1 MDTDFSAIIKKC
13 HLFYGVSEADLQL
26 LLSILRVRKLQKGEF
41 LFAEGAE
48 ADGFYIVSS
57 GKVKVY
63 KLSPDGRERI
73 LHVVQPGNSFAEAAI
88 FDDGRY
94 PAFATTLDTSTLLFF
109 PKREFLSLL
118 HHHSQLAINMIAGLS
133 RFLRQFTVQ
142 IEDLTFRDV
151 PARLARYLLGLG
163 SPLATAV
170 SLPVSKTQLASN
182 LGTTSETLSRTFR
195 KLSDEEVIA
204 VKGKT
209 IEIIDVER
217 LSALA
222 ASYKDV

>member
-1 MDTDFSAIIKKC
+1 MDTDYSEIIKKC
-13 HLFYGVSEADLQL
+13 HLFSGVTETDLQL
-26 LLSILRVRKLQKGEF
+26 LVPILRIRKFKKGDF

-48 ADGFYIVSS
+48 ADGFYIVAS

-94 PAFATTLDTSTLLFF
+94 PAFAETLDISTLVFF
-109 PKREFLSLL
+109 PKREFLDLL
-118 HHHSQLAINMIAGLS
+118 HCHSQLAINMIAGLS

-151 PARLARYLLGLG
+151 PARLARYLLSLG
-163 SPLATAV
+163 QSTTTTV

-195 KLSDEEVIA
+195 KLSDEEVIE
-204 VKGKT
+204 VKGKK
-209 IEIIDVER
+209 IEILDADR
-217 LSALA
+217 LSVLA
-222 ASYKDV
+222 TSYKET